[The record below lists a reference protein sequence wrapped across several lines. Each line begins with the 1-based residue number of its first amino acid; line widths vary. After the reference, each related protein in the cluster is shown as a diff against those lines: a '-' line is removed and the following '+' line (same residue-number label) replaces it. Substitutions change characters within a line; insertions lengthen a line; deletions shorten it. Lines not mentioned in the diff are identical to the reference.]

1 MAAALLCLP
10 AAGQATS
17 PLDDDVSVDSSAHR
31 QLTQELER
39 LDGLIGDQPT
49 RLHHDRAEVLF
60 RLGRFEESVRDYDS
74 AARFGWPHDED
85 SCWER
90 GLAQYYAG
98 DYRAGAEQFARYHRV
113 GALDI
118 ENGLWRFLCI
128 AEDADIAKAR
138 ETMFEYPR
146 KLRTPFPALL
156 ALYMDQG
163 AADAVLEEA
172 NREVSSPEAH
182 TESLF
187 YAHYYLGK
195 YYEIID
201 DTENALTHVREALKH
216 RIPHFMYACAEA
228 DRKRLAPKNN
238 TTEPDVTP

>member
-1 MAAALLCLP
+1 MATFSMKRLTIAALLCWP
-10 AAGQATS
+10 AAAQETS
-17 PLDDDVSVDSSAHR
+17 PQAAHR
-31 QLTQELER
+31 ADSAGQLPLTQELER
-39 LDGLIGDQPT
+39 LDGLIGDEPS

-60 RLGRFEESVRDYDS
+60 RLGRFEESVRDYDA
-74 AARFGWPHDED
+74 AARFGWPHNED

-98 DYRAGAEQFARYHRV
+98 DYLAGAEQFARYHRV

-128 AEDADIAKAR
+128 AEEDGLAKAR
-138 ETMFEYPR
+138 ETMFEYSR

-156 ALYMDQG
+156 ALYMDRG
-163 AADAVLEEA
+163 TAKDVLDEA
-172 NREVSSPEAH
+172 NRESTSGDAH

-195 YYEIID
+195 
-201 DTENALTHVREALKH
+201 
-216 RIPHFMYACAEA
+216 
-228 DRKRLAPKNN
+228 
-238 TTEPDVTP
+238 